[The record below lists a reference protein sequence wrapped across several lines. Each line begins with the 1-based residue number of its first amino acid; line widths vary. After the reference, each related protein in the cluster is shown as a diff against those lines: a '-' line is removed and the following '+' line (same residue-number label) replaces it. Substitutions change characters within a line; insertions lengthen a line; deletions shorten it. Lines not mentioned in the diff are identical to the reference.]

1 MSKIK
6 GLPIKINKWSPKDCD
21 NFRSIMFN
29 ECEKY
34 NMFLKPKQ
42 RKFLM
47 DNKELKN
54 FAYDQAKCILRKK
67 NVSSGGRRNTRSKKN
82 RRTKKRKTQRNNI
95 RGGLS
100 IISLVF
106 FTPLAVTALA
116 GLCVIGTVGYC
127 ALSACSPTRSPTIEF
142 DREEFRLYLEIR
154 REREHLLEQAI
165 RDANSINN
173 MPE

>member
-67 NVSSGGRRNTRSKKN
+67 NVSSGGRRN
-82 RRTKKRKTQRNNI
+82 NI
-95 RGGLS
+95 GGHLS
-100 IISLVF
+100 LSLVLF
-106 FTPLAVTALA
+106 APLAITALA
-116 GLCVIGTVGYC
+116 GLCVLGAVGYC
-127 ALSACSPTRSPTIEF
+127 AMGACSPKRSPTIVF
-142 DREEFRLYLEIR
+142 DQEEFRLFLIEHHR
-154 REREHLLEQAI
+154 RERLIKLRQVRQVLKEHNQSI
-165 RDANSINN
+165 RDADSINN

>member
-1 MSKIK
+1 MSKSK
-6 GLPIKINKWSPKDCD
+6 GLSIKINKWSPRDCE

-42 RKFLM
+42 REYLK
-47 DNKELKN
+47 DNKKLIN
-54 FAYDQAKCILRKK
+54 FVSDQAKCMLRKK

-82 RRTKKRKTQRNNI
+82 RRTKKRKTRRNN
-95 RGGLS
+95 RGGGYGMMVG
-100 IISLVF
+100 IAF
-106 FTPLAVTALA
+106 FTPIALTALA

-127 ALSACSPTRSPTIEF
+127 ALSACSPTRSPTIVF
-142 DREEFRLYLEIR
+142 DQEEFRAFLVHRHEQEL
-154 REREHLLEQAI
+154 LLEQDI
-165 RDANSINN
+165 RDSINN